1 MNKKGLTKNAADTKR
16 RMTCTNKIIR
26 KPVCH
31 VPLGHAKT
39 IKLMTYDKI
48 MTDNSKEII
57 RKTYNM
63 EEHAHG
69 LVAG

>member
-1 MNKKGLTKNAADTKR
+1 V
-16 RMTCTNKIIR
+16 TCTNKIIR

-31 VPLGHAKT
+31 VLLGCAKT
-39 IKLMTYDKI
+39 IKLMTYGKI

-57 RKTYNM
+57 RKKRKIYNI
-63 EEHAHG
+63 EGHAHG